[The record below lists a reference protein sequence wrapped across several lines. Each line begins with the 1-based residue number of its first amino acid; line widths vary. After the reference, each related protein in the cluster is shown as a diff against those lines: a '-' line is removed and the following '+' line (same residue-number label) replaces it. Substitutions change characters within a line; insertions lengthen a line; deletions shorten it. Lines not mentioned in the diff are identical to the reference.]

1 MNRPFSIGL
10 LSLLVGLTTA
20 CSSTPPVS
28 ERNSN
33 ARELANRAGF
43 TERLISTPAFE
54 LLSFGK
60 GLGKPSDTL
69 VLYIEGDGHA
79 WKTASLPSD
88 NPTPINPLALRLAI
102 QDTRSA
108 VAYLARPCQFV
119 SLPSRNCSKSAWT
132 SARFSPVVVDAMN
145 EAVNKLK
152 KGYGAKNI
160 ILVGYSGGGAIAV
173 LLAAKRTDVQA
184 LMTVAGN
191 LDTDAWVRL
200 YNLEPLLGSLNPA
213 LVASQ
218 LRSVPQTHFI
228 GGKDEVIPKAV
239 VQSYLMK
246 MGSPN
251 RAKVIELPNDGHV
264 CCWNERWG
272 NLLKEVNP
280 Y

>member
-1 MNRPFSIGL
+1 MSNTL
-10 LSLLVGLTTA
+10 LRGTSFLLLILVSA

-28 ERNSN
+28 ERTSN
-33 ARELANRAGF
+33 ARELASRAGF
-43 TERLISTPAFE
+43 TERLISTPSFE
-54 LLSFGK
+54 LVGFGK
-60 GLGKPSDTL
+60 SLGKPSDVL
-69 VLYIEGDGHA
+69 VVYIEGDGRA
-79 WKTASLPSD
+79 WKTASLPSN

-119 SLPSRNCSKSAWT
+119 SLPSRNCSEAAWT
-132 SARFSPVVVDAMN
+132 FARFSPVVVDAMN

-152 KGYGAKNI
+152 KDYGAKTL

-173 LLAAKRTDVQA
+173 LVAAKRSDVQA

-200 YNLEPLLGSLNPA
+200 YDLEPLSRSLNPA
-213 LVASQ
+213 LFASQ

-228 GGKDEVIPKAV
+228 GGKDEVVPKAV

-251 RAKVIELPNDGHV
+251 RAKVIELPNDGHL
-264 CCWNERWG
+264 CCWSENWG